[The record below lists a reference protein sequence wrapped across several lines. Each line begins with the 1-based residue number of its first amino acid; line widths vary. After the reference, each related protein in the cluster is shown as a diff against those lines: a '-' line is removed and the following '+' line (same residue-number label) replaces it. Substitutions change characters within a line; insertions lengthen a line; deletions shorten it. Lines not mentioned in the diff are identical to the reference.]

1 MWSDAWFVVAIA
13 AILGGT
19 GWLAMHCL
27 RRRQR
32 QAPSWPPEELRDG
45 TLTYVERTFRTVE
58 HPILVA
64 RVDRAYRSSDGLIT
78 LVELKTRA
86 EARVYPSDIIE
97 LSAQRMALSA
107 DTGEPVSTVAHV
119 VVESEGRRKSLPV
132 RLLRTVEVEGLIQRR
147 EHLLAG
153 RLMPHAPPHEGPCVG
168 CPWRARCRP
177 EPAGVVGPPGK
188 RSGKR

>member
-13 AILGGT
+13 GISIGA
-19 GWLAMHCL
+19 GWSGMHCI
-27 RRRQR
+27 RHRQGR
-32 QAPSWPPEELRDG
+32 APSWLPEELRND
-45 TLTYVERTFRTVE
+45 TLAYVERTFRTVE
-58 HPILVA
+58 HPMLVA

-78 LVELKTRA
+78 LVELKTRG

-119 VVESEGRRKSLPV
+119 VVESEGRRKPLPV

-153 RLMPHAPPHEGPCVG
+153 RLMPHAPPHEGPCAG
-168 CPWRARCRP
+168 CRWRARCRP
-177 EPAGVVGPPGK
+177 EPPGVAGPPGK

>member
-13 AILGGT
+13 AILVGT
-19 GWLAMHCL
+19 GWSVMHCL
-27 RRRQR
+27 RCRQR
-32 QAPSWPPEELRDG
+32 QAPSWPPEELRHD
-45 TLTYVERTFRTVE
+45 TLAYVERTFRTVE
-58 HPILVA
+58 HPILFA

-78 LVELKTRA
+78 LVELKTRV

-107 DTGEPVSTVAHV
+107 NTGEPVSTVAYV
-119 VVESEGRRKSLPV
+119 VVESEGRRKPLPV

-153 RLMPHAPPHEGPCVG
+153 RLMSRAPPHEGPCAR

-177 EPAGVVGPPGK
+177 EPTGVVGSPGK
-188 RSGKR
+188 RSAK